1 VSVPFRA
8 PCAEFPNDNPEL
20 HDGAVWLCLT
30 PVGPLRAIRRAP
42 SVPAL
47 ERAEA
52 PTETATPAEPEQ
64 VECAAE
70 HIAEPQSGIEPAAE
84 PRAEPESEIEPAA
97 ELSAEPDPFEHL
109 VEVMAKVALG
119 AGATRAAAL
128 LPSLLRGE
136 AVEESALGQERTAAL
151 MERGVLAKSG
161 RGFSLSAHVL
171 GTAVAWS
178 RVLRGESCDLGEC
191 DGTLDSWLG
200 QLIADLLG
208 APQRGDELRRELRGH
223 GVAAFGLI
231 VEAA

>member
-1 VSVPFRA
+1 MPFRA

-47 ERAEA
+47 EKAEE
-52 PTETATPAEPEQ
+52 PTETATGREA

-70 HIAEPQSGIEPAAE
+70 PT
-84 PRAEPESEIEPAA
+84 AEPESEIEPAA
-97 ELSAEPDPFEHL
+97 EHGAEPDPFEHL
-109 VEVMAKVALG
+109 VEVMAKVALA

-151 MERGVLAKSG
+151 VDRGVFAKSG
-161 RGFSLSAHVL
+161 RGFVLSERVL